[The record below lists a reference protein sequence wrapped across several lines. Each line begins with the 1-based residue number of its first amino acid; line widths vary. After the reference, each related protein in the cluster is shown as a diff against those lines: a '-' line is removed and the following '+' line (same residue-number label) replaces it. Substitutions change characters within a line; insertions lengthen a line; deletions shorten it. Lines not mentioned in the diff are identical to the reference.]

1 MGELRTHV
9 FLDVASGEELTLPTY
24 ARAGYAWRHG
34 MGMETISLS
43 ELGDVAVPTVRT
55 LCAEPLKI
63 LLPAQSYPFNVPGA
77 SLNPWAY
84 LEALERRCDARS
96 VQRYIITG
104 TPVNAAVYIK
114 ELHYTEPDG
123 TGDMTVTLQLQE
135 AKTPKAIPAVASLGL
150 ELGSR
155 EDNGGVA
162 LPTTYTVVWND
173 TMFSIAR
180 RFYGDGTLCW
190 RLAAYNGVKNANF
203 IVPGQVLKIPP
214 MNQLPASST
223 VVKPKSAKVVEAT
236 TASYDP
242 QAKKWSIQLKK
253 ETAMG
258 LGPARSPDKSLS
270 SPTKKDGA
278 VL

>member
-9 FLDVASGEELTLPTY
+9 FLDVASGDELVMPTY
-24 ARAGYAWRHG
+24 AQAGYAWRHG

-55 LCAEPLKI
+55 LCAEPLRV
-63 LLPAQSYPFNVPGA
+63 LLPAQDYPFNVPGA

-104 TPVNAAVYIK
+104 TPINAAVYIK
-114 ELHYTEPDG
+114 EIHYTEPDT
-123 TGDMTVTLQLQE
+123 TGDMEVTIQLHE
-135 AKTPKAIPAVASLGL
+135 AKTPKAIPAASSLGL

-155 EDNGGVA
+155 EDNGGVE

-173 TMFSIAR
+173 TMGSIAR
-180 RFYGDGTLCW
+180 RFYGDASLCW
-190 RLAAYNGVKNANF
+190 RLAVYNGVKNANF

-214 MNQLPASST
+214 RNQLPAAST

-236 TASYDP
+236 KASYDP

-253 ETAMG
+253 EDALG
-258 LGPARSPDKSLS
+258 LNVAHRDVSLS
-270 SPTKKDGA
+270 KPEKVEGA